1 MLRALCIPLFLLLA
15 GCGTEDPF
23 DAPELPSD
31 VGVAG
36 DGNLSEVLEPIRA
49 AWDVPSLAALM
60 IVQGQVLE
68 TAAVGRRSL
77 SSSERVTTQDLWH
90 FGDLT
95 KSMTATLAGV
105 LVEDGILDWTTTVE
119 QAMPDVAA
127 VIRVEYQDVRLEELL
142 SHTSGL
148 GNDIT
153 GTNWWSQ
160 LPHSDP
166 LPDQRVALSTELMQN
181 QAGAPRG
188 EFLYSNAGYVVA
200 GAMIERVTGEQWE
213 DLVVTRVFN
222 PLGMF
227 TASFGAPG
235 RAGSFL
241 QPWGHALENGTY
253 SPVAPGP
260 DADSPEVLGPAGTVH
275 MSMADFA
282 RYAAAH
288 IAGARGVDGLVTAE
302 TFARLHQ
309 QTPGTAA
316 GLGWFLAVRVWANGV
331 ALHHEGSNQLWYAD
345 TWLAANRDF
354 GVLTVTNAGG
364 DRAFE
369 ATQATVDALV
379 ERFEAAQ
386 AP

>member
-15 GCGTEDPF
+15 GCGSEDPF

-36 DGNLSEVLEPIRA
+36 DGNLAEVLEPIRA
-49 AWDVPSLAALM
+49 AWDVPGLGALM

-77 SSSERVTTQDLWH
+77 SSSAQVTTQDLWH
-90 FGDLT
+90 IGDLT
-95 KSMTATLAGV
+95 QSMTATLAGV
-105 LVEDGILDWTTTVE
+105 LVEDGLLDWTTTVA
-119 QAMPDVAA
+119 QALPDLAA

-148 GNDIT
+148 GNNIT
-153 GTNWWSQ
+153 STTWWSQ
-160 LPHSDP
+160 LPHADP

-188 EFLYSNAGYVVA
+188 EFLFSNAGYVVA
-200 GAMIERVTGEQWE
+200 GAMIEGVTGEQWE
-213 DLVVTRVFN
+213 DLMVTRVFN

-235 RAGSFL
+235 RADSFL

-253 SPVAPGP
+253 SPIEPGP
-260 DADSPEVLGPAGTVH
+260 DADNPEVVGPAGTVH
-275 MSMADFA
+275 VSMADFA

-309 QTPGTAA
+309 QTPGTAS
-316 GLGWFLAVRVWANGV
+316 GLGWLLAVRGWANGI
-331 ALHHEGSNQLWYAD
+331 ALHHEGSNRLWYAN
-345 TWLAANRDF
+345 TWLAASRDF
-354 GVLTVTNAGG
+354 GVLVVTNAGEG
-364 DRAFE
+364 RALDATE
-369 ATQATVDALV
+369 AAVDALV

>member
-23 DAPELPSD
+23 DAPELPSE

-49 AWDVPSLAALM
+49 GWDVPSLGALM

-90 FGDLT
+90 IGDLT

-105 LVEDGILDWTTTVE
+105 LVEDGLLDWTTTVE

-148 GNDIT
+148 GSDIT
-153 GTNWWSQ
+153 STNWWSQ

-235 RAGSFL
+235 RADSFL
-241 QPWGHALENGTY
+241 QPWGHALENGNY
-253 SPVAPGP
+253 SPVEPGP
-260 DADSPEVLGPAGTVH
+260 DADSPEVVGPAGTVH

-288 IAGARGVDGLVTAE
+288 ISGARGMDGLVTAE

-309 QTPGTAA
+309 QTPGTAS
-316 GLGWFLAVRVWANGV
+316 GLGWFLAVRVWANGI
-331 ALHHEGSNQLWYAD
+331 ALHHEGSNQLWYAN

-354 GVLTVTNAGG
+354 GVLAVTNAGEG
-364 DRAFE
+364 RAFE